1 MKQLTKTQL
10 QQFVPAKYYSDHMH
24 QSSGSLCS
32 LENKEKDSTET
43 PNLL

>member
-1 MKQLTKTQL
+1 MKELTKMQL
-10 QQFVPAKYYSDHMH
+10 QQFCVGQILLDVH

-43 PNLL
+43 PNPL